1 MSLLEDIKNSAQRIT
16 RWRRPSAEQ
25 LAALRRPR
33 KPATLRFRDDG
44 MIPNHPRWP
53 LVVYRRVVALPA
65 TLDPAAVWEDLFE
78 SSGWGDCWRG
88 GIYDYLHYHSCIHE
102 VLGVARGSA
111 RVRFG
116 GKRGRTLE
124 LKAGD
129 AVILPA
135 GTGHQCLSASKGF
148 MAVGAYPPSGTYDEC
163 GPSVE
168 EHDRG
173 VRTVGKVARPRKD
186 PVFGSKGP
194 LLQLWKKKRQ

>member
-25 LAALRRPR
+25 LAALRRHR
-33 KPATLRFRDDG
+33 KPATIRFRDDG

-53 LVVYRRVVALPA
+53 LVVYRRAVTLPG

-78 SSGWGDCWRG
+78 SNGWGDCWRG
-88 GIYDYLHYHSCIHE
+88 GIYDYLHYHSRIHE

-111 RVRFG
+111 KVRFG

-129 AVILPA
+129 AGLRSRSTSAASGRSGKSPGLARTRYSGPRGRCCNSGKGNADRDAIA
-135 GTGHQCLSASKGF
+135 GLARMLSAS
-148 MAVGAYPPSGTYDEC
+148 VRR
-163 GPSVE
+163 
-168 EHDRG
+168 RG
-173 VRTVGKVARPRKD
+173 D
-186 PVFGSKGP
+186 
-194 LLQLWKKKRQ
+194 

>member
-1 MSLLEDIKNSAQRIT
+1 
-16 RWRRPSAEQ
+16 
-25 LAALRRPR
+25 
-33 KPATLRFRDDG
+33 

-53 LVVYRRVVALPA
+53 LVVYRRAVTLPG

-78 SSGWGDCWRG
+78 SNGWGDCWRG
-88 GIYDYLHYHSCIHE
+88 GIYDYLHYHSRIHE

-111 RVRFG
+111 KVRFG

-135 GTGHQCLSASKGF
+135 GTGHQCLSASKAF

-168 EHDRG
+168 EHERG
-173 VRTVGKVARPRKD
+173 IRTVGKVARPRKD

-194 LLQLWKKKRQ
+194 LLQLWKRKRRP